1 MNTQNALAA
10 YSLALAAAD
19 ALYDSYANYGIRNIL
34 TNPQALPRI
43 TADLD
48 AKLGL

>member
-1 MNTQNALAA
+1 MSTQNAMAA

-19 ALYDSYANYGIRNIL
+19 ALYDNYASYGIRNIL
-34 TNPQALPRI
+34 SNPESLSQI

>member
-1 MNTQNALAA
+1 MSTQNALAA

-19 ALYDSYANYGIRNIL
+19 ALYDNYASYGIRNIL
-34 TNPQALPRI
+34 TNPETLPRI